1 MAVMSASVS
10 YERCE
15 SGERGGNL
23 VCLPEPRNFYDYA
36 LATAY
41 IDEADLRL
49 AKIEEQEKRIRS
61 DLLMSRELEECKHK
75 LIAAGY
81 RDPEYGPRVESDCMG
96 PLDAALRAPLEESR
110 GKLQSTRQKWA
121 ELAQKLQAQ
130 AKP

>member
-1 MAVMSASVS
+1 
-10 YERCE
+10 
-15 SGERGGNL
+15 
-23 VCLPEPRNFYDYA
+23 
-36 LATAY
+36 
-41 IDEADLRL
+41 
-49 AKIEEQEKRIRS
+49 
-61 DLLMSRELEECKHK
+61 MSRELEECKHK